1 MSLRLAYLKQQ
12 GYVKDDG
19 DLRHTKVTNFCL
31 PMIGL
36 HRRDFKGKLL
46 NVYIQHTDEQY
57 LYIVVLNTD
66 DEDVVKV
73 LKKINDHEDFVESF
87 NDDDN
92 KELVFVVKV
101 PKKHE
106 DDYYNILNGLYSE
119 ISQGYKNIL
128 KVFYTNNV
136 YDLNDAPLIVNGQ
149 VATTMWEILNP
160 SVRKREIV
168 AKHFE
173 VDIKDVKELMSKPDL
188 KYEVYKNIKD
198 LNNDKDNV

>member
-106 DDYYNILNGLYSE
+106 DDYYKILNGLYSE

-173 VDIKDVKELMSKPDL
+173 VDIKDVKELMSKPDI

>member
-106 DDYYNILNGLYSE
+106 DDYYKILNGLYSE

>member
-106 DDYYNILNGLYSE
+106 DDYYKILNGLYSE

-149 VATTMWEILNP
+149 VATAMWEILNP

-198 LNNDKDNV
+198 LLSEKEII